1 MEKEEKNKILKNYNG
16 VRNVM
21 MLNKP
26 LTTSYDFIKIQSILE
41 IDSCL
46 ILFESANNIVSG
58 HQRSVV

>member
-1 MEKEEKNKILKNYNG
+1 
-16 VRNVM
+16 
-21 MLNKP
+21 
-26 LTTSYDFIKIQSILE
+26 LTTSYDFIKIQSILK